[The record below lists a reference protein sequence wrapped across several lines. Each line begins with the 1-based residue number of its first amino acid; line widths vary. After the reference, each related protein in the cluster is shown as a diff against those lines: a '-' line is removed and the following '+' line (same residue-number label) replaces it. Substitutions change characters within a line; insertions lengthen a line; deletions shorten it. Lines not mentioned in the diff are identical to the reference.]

1 MNKNLF
7 EFLTDGTEILKFDKI
22 FENPVVFGIVVL
34 VAIALVV
41 FLVLQYRKEK
51 DAPKPKRKTDVKVL
65 VTGALCISIAFVL
78 SFIKLLDLPQGGALT
93 LASGLPIILFAYLY
107 GPKHGLAAA
116 FAYSL
121 LQLLQGAYTVGII
134 QFLLDYPLAFTAFGL
149 AGFYRKNIIPGIIA
163 GYMVRLMCHFVS
175 GVVFF
180 GEYAKELG
188 YAVAPYSFMYNA
200 VFLIPEMILCI
211 IIVLIPQ
218 VKRMIGNIRKELA
231 V

>member
-78 SFIKLLDLPQGGALT
+78 SFIKLLTCLKAEL
-93 LASGLPIILFAYLY
+93 LLCIRSAYY
-107 GPKHGLAAA
+107 PVCISVWSKAWACCC
-116 FAYSL
+116 FCIFP
-121 LQLLQGAYTVGII
+121 LQLLQGAYSRNHPV
-134 QFLLDYPLAFTAFGL
+134 FT
-149 AGFYRKNIIPGIIA
+149 
-163 GYMVRLMCHFVS
+163 
-175 GVVFF
+175 
-180 GEYAKELG
+180 
-188 YAVAPYSFMYNA
+188 
-200 VFLIPEMILCI
+200 
-211 IIVLIPQ
+211 
-218 VKRMIGNIRKELA
+218 
-231 V
+231 